1 MVAIKVE
8 KIDQKEPGFLYRE
21 SEILLTLSR
30 AVAGEPI
37 LRHYSYG
44 QTYPSYR
51 FLVSFFILILILN
64 HM

>member
-21 SEILLTLSR
+21 SEILMTLSH

-44 QTYPSYR
+44 QTSSYR

-64 HM
+64 HMY